1 MWSQFAFGS
10 SPEALALSILAST
23 FFLED
28 AAIFYAALLATTG
41 MIAPH
46 LAFCVMFAGI
56 YLGDLGLYLL
66 GAAARHY
73 AFARSLIGEA
83 RIAQADSWIGHHA
96 LQALIV
102 ARAVPGTR
110 LPVYAASGFLRVP
123 FTLFALATAGA
134 SLAWTSALFAA
145 IYAFGMH
152 AAELFGEFKY
162 LVGGAVA
169 LTALC
174 VPLLMKRFFAKA
186 SHV

>member
-28 AAIFYAALLATTG
+28 AAIGYAALLATTG

-46 LAFCVMFAGI
+46 LAYGVLFFGI
-56 YLGDLGLYLL
+56 YVGDLGLYFL

-73 AFARSLIGEA
+73 HFARGLIGEA
-83 RIAQADSWIGHHA
+83 RIAQADGWIGRHSLSA
-96 LQALIV
+96 LLL

-123 FTLFALATAGA
+123 FLLFAGATAGA
-134 SLAWTSALFAA
+134 SLAWTAALFSA

-152 AAELFGEFKY
+152 AAEIFGEFKY
-162 LVGGAVA
+162 AAGGAVA
-169 LTALC
+169 LVILC
-174 VPLLMKRFFAKA
+174 APLLARRFFGNARHA
-186 SHV
+186 